1 MTSSDSSDA
10 EVFSSHS
17 SSDEFSA
24 DEIPQQTNNTNKLAA
39 NKRTLATALSQVL
52 KEDTADQPIL
62 HARTLKRF
70 KEEEE
75 RIVEQK
81 AKRLYKQEQRQKL
94 QALRI
99 KPSAETANAEK
110 LLKKLAT
117 AGVVQLFN
125 AVYQAQ
131 LKKEQQQQPGGSKK
145 RKQQAAKAEATSETT
160 SKMDFMDL
168 IKSGTTRVL

>member
-1 MTSSDSSDA
+1 MTESSDS
-10 EVFSSHS
+10 EVFSSHF

-24 DEIPQQTNNTNKLAA
+24 DEIPQQTNNTNKSAA

-110 LLKKLAT
+110 VLKKLAT

-131 LKKEQQQQPGGSKK
+131 LKKEQQQPSSKK
-145 RKQQAAKAEATSETT
+145 SKQQAAKAEATSETT